1 MPSAGTWMDLE
12 TVIMSEISQTE
23 ISYDTPYM
31 WNLKD
36 DTNQHTY
43 KTKTDSQTQRTV
55 MLLPRWQEAVEKGRN
70 GSLGLAEANSY
81 IEDG

>member
-31 WNLKD
+31 WNLKR
-36 DTNQHTY
+36 NYANELIY
-43 KTKTDSQTQRTV
+43 KT
-55 MLLPRWQEAVEKGRN
+55 
-70 GSLGLAEANSY
+70 
-81 IEDG
+81 